1 MKFRHPSY
9 NLNAILQVGASI
21 GISFFPENE
30 NENILTELINCADQ
44 AMYRVKTSDQKH
56 RFCFY
61 K

>member
-1 MKFRHPSY
+1 
-9 NLNAILQVGASI
+9 LNAILQVGASI
-21 GISFFPENE
+21 GISFFPENENENE